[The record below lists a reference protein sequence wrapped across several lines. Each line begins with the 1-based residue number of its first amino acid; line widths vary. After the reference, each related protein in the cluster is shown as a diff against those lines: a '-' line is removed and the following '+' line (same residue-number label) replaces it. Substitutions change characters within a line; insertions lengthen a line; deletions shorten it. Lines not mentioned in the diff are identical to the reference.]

1 MAETMAR
8 PDATMQR
15 FATQVDETPGQPRRL
30 PDGMFVVDRKGQ
42 GLCHRQYFEA
52 LDVDLDGAGG
62 HG

>member
-1 MAETMAR
+1 
-8 PDATMQR
+8 MQR